1 VNANRDNSAVLQ
13 AFLNTSEQPRRYG
26 SAFTRQRTLV
36 RTQHRPLRKNTRLQE
51 KYKRE
56 AKSKDPSALFLHQ

>member
-1 VNANRDNSAVLQ
+1 VNLQ
-13 AFLNTSEQPRRYG
+13 AFLNNGEQLRHPE
-26 SAFTRQRTLV
+26 SAFTWQRTLV

-51 KYKRE
+51 KYQRE